1 MLTGLA
7 LGGAALLAGV
17 IGAWSPCGFSM
28 VETLGSGTTRRKLLS
43 CATFA
48 AGALAGGAATFGALA
63 ALGRL
68 AHGAGGSTASVIAGA
83 IALAA
88 AAGEARG
95 VRILPQIRRQV
106 PEPWRR
112 LLPLP
117 LAAALYGILL
127 GLGFT
132 TFVLT
137 LGVWAL
143 AGINFS
149 LGDPRLGLE
158 LGLAFGAGRAF
169 PVVAI
174 APLLER
180 DLGFRVAAAMAERP
194 VLLRG
199 FRLAGAAAL
208 GCCAFA
214 LFAGTASAAT
224 QIATGASDPS
234 VGGDL
239 LVWDSQ
245 AGGVLRRAAVPS
257 RADGTGHH
265 LDTRTSGLPG
275 RDPALGGT
283 HLAWHTDD
291 AVTVVRDSD
300 FSPVVQFGVPAVDGL
315 AVSSGWLVYR
325 QHTPAGD
332 RIAARRLP
340 AASEDRPLAAV
351 RPPAQLGR
359 PSLDGNV
366 VVFHV
371 TGRTRSQ
378 IAEVNLATGRKRIL
392 RASRQEQ
399 LTNPSVLGN
408 RILYVRQSNT
418 AQVLELGPR
427 RPGGRDRLLLGSRS
441 TSRRDNGFE
450 PGHSHFTLTP
460 PALPPARRLF
470 WTTALS
476 QRAAYLTL
484 LPAAGDPRR
493 AVIVRVGR

>member
-1 MLTGLA
+1 LLTGIA
-7 LGGAALLAGV
+7 LSGAALLAG
-17 IGAWSPCGFSM
+17 ITGAWSPCGFSM
-28 VETLGSGTTRRKLLS
+28 VETLGGGAARQKLFS
-43 CATFA
+43 CAAFT
-48 AGALAGGAATFGALA
+48 AGALAGGAATFGVLA

-68 AHGAGGSTASVIAGA
+68 AHGAGGASAAAIAGA

-88 AAGEARG
+88 AVGEARG
-95 VRILPQIRRQV
+95 VRIFPQIRRQV
-106 PEPWRR
+106 PEAWRR
-112 LLPLP
+112 VLPLP
-117 LAAALYGILL
+117 LAAAVYGALL

-143 AGINFS
+143 AGISFA

-158 LGLAFGAGRAF
+158 VGLAFGAGRAL
-169 PVVAI
+169 PVVVI
-174 APLLER
+174 APLIAR
-180 DLGFRVAAAMAERP
+180 DAGLSVAAAMAERP
-194 VLLRG
+194 ALLRG
-199 FRLAGAAAL
+199 FRLADAAAL
-208 GCCAFA
+208 SCCAFA
-214 LFAGTASAAT
+214 LFAGDASAAT

-234 VGGDL
+234 AGGDL
-239 LVWDSQ
+239 LVWDSPN
-245 AGGVLRRAAVPS
+245 GGVLRRAAVPS
-257 RADGTGHH
+257 RAGGTGHH
-265 LDTRTSGLPG
+265 VDTRTSGLPG
-275 RDPALGGT
+275 RDPALGGAQ
-283 HLAWHTDD
+283 LAWHADD
-291 AVTVVRDSD
+291 AVTIVRDSD
-300 FSPVVQFGVPAVDGL
+300 FSPVVQFSVPGVDAL

-340 AASEDRPLAAV
+340 AAADDRPLAAV
-351 RPPAQLGR
+351 RAPAQLGR

-371 TGRTRSQ
+371 SGRTRSQ

-399 LTNPSVLGN
+399 LTNPSVFGN

-427 RPGGRDRLLLGSRS
+427 RPGGRGRLLMGSRS

-450 PGHSHFTLTP
+450 PGHSEFTLTP
-460 PALPPARRLF
+460 PALPPARWLF

-476 QRAAYLTL
+476 RRAAYLTL
-484 LPAAGDPRR
+484 LPAAGDPGR
-493 AVIVRVGR
+493 AVIVRVGI